1 MKAAPARP
9 AKNLTRARL
18 RALVAVVETGGYSA
32 AARRLGVAHTSVA
45 QQIRELE
52 AEQGVHL
59 FDRVGRTLAP
69 TPLCEELHGIG
80 LRILDAELD
89 AERLLSRRDAAGRRH
104 LRVGLGNAMP
114 GMALVAQVVREIPSL
129 SVSVISG
136 SHQRIMQALVR
147 REIDAGVL
155 PDVPRD
161 PRFRVARLVAQ
172 EVVAIAHPEHPLAAG
187 GRVALPVLARQPL
200 IFRTRGSSTQ
210 KLVDRAFKSAG
221 LEPTPV
227 LMADTRD
234 AVTEAVAL
242 GVGIGFMWRL
252 GTNRIDAVRR
262 IAVPELSA
270 PSQEVVFVMAD
281 ERNVVIDLF
290 LGSAE
295 RFATERAE
303 TLPAMSDA
311 VTPSQTV
318 ARGRGHG
325 A

>member
-1 MKAAPARP
+1 MKVAPSRP

-18 RALVAVVETGGYSA
+18 RALVAVAETGGYSA

-59 FDRVGRTLAP
+59 FDRVGRTLTP

-114 GMALVAQVVREIPSL
+114 GMALIAQIVREVPSL

-172 EVVAIAHPEHPLAAG
+172 EVVAIAHPAHPLAAG
-187 GRVALPVLARQPL
+187 HEVPLAVLALQPL
-200 IFRTRGSSTQ
+200 IFRSRGSSTQ
-210 KLVDRAFKSAG
+210 KLVDRAFATAG
-221 LEPTPV
+221 LGPTPV
-227 LMADTRD
+227 LTVDTRD

-252 GTNRIDAVRR
+252 GTNRIEAVRR

-270 PSQEVVFVMAD
+270 PSQEVVFALAD
-281 ERNVVIDLF
+281 ERNVVIDLV
-290 LGSAE
+290 LGAAE
-295 RFATERAE
+295 RFVLERAGAQAADRW
-303 TLPAMSDA
+303 PA
-311 VTPSQTV
+311 TPP
-318 ARGRGHG
+318 ARS
-325 A
+325 